1 MPFKSKSQMRWMFA
15 NHPEMA
21 KRWYEHTDSVKK
33 LPDNKIEEGK
43 KAAFVERNIVSSLA
57 KIAAQTTLMGY
68 GQNNG
73 TAKPSQPQP
82 KLNQT
87 SSRNIDVNKTP
98 NPPAPTGKSVVPRG
112 GAEQYGSNYFE
123 AIKAKAEQAKQ
134 QPAQQKQGFITKLA
148 QGGYIPNYSNVT
160 GTADTAKPPKPI
172 KPQLNEAELAKP
184 ITPQEPADTRAAR
197 HPVLQEAFKGTTE
210 KLPPDVLTRMRLS
223 DPETLNKAKTMW
235 GRQSFLP
242 GYRDALTADP
252 SRIVSDEDIGR
263 QWSKAHQ
270 DFLEGMEN
278 RESNLGPTKPLDTSE
293 WTTNYLDLVKG
304 QGPKNQVDAARQ
316 YMQDTMAGRLQNVE
330 KLKPLAANLRQGKA
344 DVEGQEQ
351 KINNYEYFTGI
362 DEEYANRFKTMPWYA
377 YPHQVIVEG
386 GSRLYSSPLGSFL
399 PGGGFGGTAK
409 TFAKEVAPL
418 LGKALPA
425 AANRAVPSL
434 LSGLLD
440 PAVKATQLSGLTN
453 RATMPL
459 VESGSITPEQAG
471 GIGAGAD
478 LLGMASSALGGVGPL
493 IGTGAAVA
501 SNLNARSRAMDP
513 TGKPLIETSPV
524 DAGGLRWRVPTSAPD
539 MDAFRRMGIGLFG
552 SPEDKQE
559 LIRQQGM
566 AAVPGL
572 PELKGYENIEPST
585 ATSSVD
591 NAFALEGISG
601 VPNPQNI
608 PANIIRQNAI
618 QTQGDIALPGAIGRG
633 AAASSFLPLPGQQ
646 DTKYNPT
653 EMWKAGLPEEE
664 INDFMATTKEI
675 QDAEAAYRAGPRSA
689 VDKFQLEQ
697 IKSNAAARMAPAIK
711 KTLDYRYDNDIKPQE
726 NFAVE
731 NADKIRAI
739 VEKTASGGKLSFEE
753 KLLIDKG
760 LESANAV
767 TDYALDRVKTQLLES
782 GEINVANIDTFFN
795 GDKVNSIKEVMQ
807 LLRPLP
813 NGQYPPVVQKA
824 KQLMIQ
830 NLVDMV
836 PDLAESAVPIGLSV
850 GQSAQD
856 TLGTAVNAIGTA
868 GGAAASYLK
877 PFLKT
882 PEPGAAVPKQIST
895 ATTPPPVGGPAP
907 ELKEEPVAVGDP
919 KQPAATVAD
928 AGNPPPASPP
938 AGATPDGAERAAPN
952 EEEKPKGIMDTF
964 VNGIWNK
971 MSWWEQIMTIAG
983 VGMAAVSAFAGI
995 TGTGGGW
1002 LSMLG
1007 ILGGVAG
1014 LAPSLLRMVGLENL
1028 FGGGG
1033 SASAAEPPVEGLTLP
1048 TERDAAATNP
1058 DEVFQQVDENGQ
1070 NPQPVTQAPIPF
1082 DEFQSQLVDQYSK
1095 GDKTEAIKSFW
1106 NRAKID
1112 QDFMNQLKE
1121 IQKGLA
1127 ENKVFGT
1134 PMPITDPA
1142 KDRFGLLPV
1151 RNTVIDTIVGE
1162 SKKKGVPVSP
1172 EAAAI
1177 LVDNWKQNV
1186 APTIK

>member
-21 KRWYEHTDSVKK
+21 KRWAEHTDSVKK
-33 LPDNKIEEGK
+33 LPEKKIEEGK

-68 GQNNG
+68 GQNNVM
-73 TAKPSQPQP
+73 AKPSQPQP

-87 SSRNIDVNKTP
+87 SSRNINVNKNP
-98 NPPAPTGKSVVPRG
+98 NPPAPTGTSVVPRG

-134 QPAQQKQGFITKLA
+134 QPAQQKQGFINKLA

-160 GTADTAKPPKPI
+160 GTTDTVKPPKSI
-172 KPQLNEAELAKP
+172 KSQLNEAELAKP
-184 ITPQEPADTRAAR
+184 IAPQEPADTRAAR

-210 KLPPDVLTRMRLS
+210 NLPPDVLTRMRLS

-270 DFLEGMEN
+270 DFLEGTEN
-278 RESNLGPTKPLDTSE
+278 RESNLGPTKPLDPSE

-316 YMQDTMAGRLQNVE
+316 HMQDAMTGRLQNVE
-330 KLKPLAANLRQGKA
+330 KVKPLAASLRQGKA

-377 YPHQVIVEG
+377 YPHQAIVEG

-399 PGGGFGGTAK
+399 PGGSFGGTAK
-409 TFAKEVAPL
+409 TLTKEVAPL

-425 AANRAVPSL
+425 AANRPVPSL

-478 LLGMASSALGGVGPL
+478 LMGMASSALGGVVPL
-493 IGTGAAVA
+493 IGTGAAAA

-539 MDAFRRMGIGLFG
+539 MAAFRRMGIGLFG

-591 NAFALEGISG
+591 NAFALEGLSG

-608 PANIIRQNAI
+608 PANIIQQNAI

-689 VDKFQLEQ
+689 VDKYQLEQ

-795 GDKVNSIKEVMQ
+795 GDKVNSIKEVMR

-882 PEPGAAVPKQIST
+882 PEP
-895 ATTPPPVGGPAP
+895 
-907 ELKEEPVAVGDP
+907 VAVSDP

-928 AGNPPPASPP
+928 AGNPSPASPP

-952 EEEKPKGIMDTF
+952 EEEKPKGIMDTY
-964 VNGIWNK
+964 VNNIWGK
-971 MSWWEQIMTIAG
+971 MNWWEQIMTIAG

-1033 SASAAEPPVEGLTLP
+1033 STSASEPPVEGLTLP

-1082 DEFQSQLVDQYSK
+1082 DAFQSQLVDQYSK
-1095 GDKTEAIKSFW
+1095 GDKAEAIKSFW

-1127 ENKVFGT
+1127 ENKNPISGK

-1142 KDRFGLLPV
+1142 KDYSLFGV
-1151 RNTVIDTIVGE
+1151 RGQVIAKIVEE
-1162 SKKKGVPVSP
+1162 SKKKGTPVSP